1 MSLMRKHQ
9 QASVGKKQISKKA
22 TANTELYK
30 AEYKKWLGK
39 LHADQN
45 GVKALTDHSDRNA
58 KAADV
63 LDAYLEYLRSWIAAG
78 VAHQN
83 DVLTQCVVWAVDGER
98 WDVLFE
104 LADPAIANPKV
115 GNLHW
120 MDRPLPQFVA
130 DQLLKSLKVEAC
142 TDLAELKTPVREVLE
157 RIEDGRWPVN
167 HISHARYCKEIGL
180 LTEAAEDWETTVK
193 LFTKADELYENI
205 AVKTRLKTAIAQLS
219 RASEEPD
226 TENLPA
232 DDENLPA
239 DDENL
244 PAEAE
249 GTTDLTPPKR
259 PSEEE

>member
-1 MSLMRKHQ
+1 MNFMMQHQ
-9 QASVGKKQISKKA
+9 AKTLGTQQTKQKAS
-22 TANTELYK
+22 ANTELYK
-30 AEYKKWLGK
+30 AEYKNWIGK

-58 KAADV
+58 RAADV
-63 LDAYLEYLRSWIAAG
+63 LDDYLEYLRSWLAAG

-104 LADPAIANPKV
+104 LADPAIANPKI

-130 DQLLKSLKVEAC
+130 DQLLKSLKAEAC

-180 LTEAAEDWETTVK
+180 LTEAAEDWETTVS
-193 LFTKADELYENI
+193 LLTKADDLYENI
-205 AVKTRLKTAIAQLS
+205 AVKGRLEKAIKKL
-219 RASEEPD
+219 
-226 TENLPA
+226 N
-232 DDENLPA
+232 
-239 DDENL
+239 
-244 PAEAE
+244 
-249 GTTDLTPPKR
+249 DLTPPER